1 MIDEHAQPL
10 LAGVDIGGTFTDVV
24 LSVGGE
30 LRLHKL
36 LSTPEQPARAMLAGL
51 AAIGAMGA
59 TVTHGSTVATNAILE
74 RRGARTALITTEGF
88 RDLLFIGR
96 QNRPVLYA
104 LHPAIPPPLI
114 PRAWCREVPERL
126 DFQGKILV
134 PLDIAAL
141 DAVLD
146 DLAAQGIESVAVC
159 LLYSYINP
167 VHEHAIRDRMIAR
180 ELFQPEQIALSS
192 DVLPE
197 FREFERASTTAIDAY
212 VRPIVSRYL
221 AEVEAGLA
229 PPPPPP
235 HLRWRGENPQ
245 KAISQEQRDQPE
257 MSITPSPSADGEQG
271 SHTTAGGAGG
281 WGQPALFI
289 MQSDGGVVR
298 AATARRQAARMALSG
313 PAAGVIGA
321 MHLARLADFEQI
333 ITLDIG
339 GTSTDVALCPG
350 DPVRRTETSI
360 DGLPLHLPVIDIETV
375 GAGGGSLARLD
386 AGGALRVGPASAGAD
401 PGPIIYGRGGQV
413 VTVSDAHAVLGRLDP
428 AHFLGG
434 AMPLHLAPAQAALA
448 ALGEAM
454 GSDGVTAARGV
465 IAVANANIQRAIRR
479 ISVERGYDPR
489 DFTLLAFGGA
499 GPLHACEVAEGLG
512 MTRVLVP
519 SFPGVLCAFGLLVAE
534 VARAASRTVLMP
546 ATPEHLAAA
555 LALVAEM
562 AERGRADLAEEG
574 IAPDAIATEAIFEMR
589 YQGQAYELPV
599 PATAEA
605 VAAFHA
611 AHARRY
617 GFALPERAVELVTL
631 RVRTAGQRCRPAL
644 KREATTP
651 NDGGDALRATK
662 EMLIDGAARAVPCYE
677 RVALRPGAAFAGPCL
692 VLQRDT
698 TTYVSPG
705 WHATVDGYRNLLLAL
720 AP

>member
-1 MIDEHAQPL
+1 MDEQGTPRL
-10 LAGVDIGGTFTDVV
+10 VGVDIGGTFTDVV
-24 LSVGGE
+24 LSAGGE

-36 LSTPEQPARAMLAGL
+36 LSTPAAPARALLAGL
-51 AAIGAMGA
+51 AAIGAVGA

-74 RRGARTALITTEGF
+74 RRGARTALITTAGF

-96 QNRPVLYA
+96 QNRPALYA
-104 LHPAIPPPLI
+104 LHPTIPPPLI
-114 PRAWCREVPERL
+114 PRAWCFEAHERL
-126 DFQGKILV
+126 DFQGNVIL
-134 PLDIAAL
+134 PLDLAAL

-146 DLAAQGIESVAVC
+146 EVAAQPIESIAIC

-167 VHEHAIRDRMIAR
+167 AHEQAIRARIIAR
-180 ELFQPEQIALSS
+180 GLLQPEQIALSS

-221 AEVEAGLA
+221 AEVEAGVA
-229 PPPPPP
+229 
-235 HLRWRGENPQ
+235 
-245 KAISQEQRDQPE
+245 
-257 MSITPSPSADGEQG
+257 PSP
-271 SHTTAGGAGG
+271 
-281 WGQPALFI
+281 LFI

-298 AATARRQAARMALSG
+298 AATARRQAAQMALSG

-321 MHLARLADFEQI
+321 AHLARLAGFDQI

-350 DPVRRTETSI
+350 GPTRRTETSI

-401 PGPIIYGRGGQV
+401 PGPIIYGRGGTA

-434 AMPLHLAPAQAALA
+434 SMPLHLAPAQAALD
-448 ALGEAM
+448 ALGEQM
-454 GSDGVTAARGV
+454 GSDGATAAQGI

-499 GPLHACEVAEGLG
+499 GPLHACEVAAGLG

-519 SFPGVLCAFGLLVAE
+519 PFPGVLCAFGLLVAE

-546 ATPEHLAAA
+546 ATPAQITAA
-555 LALVAEM
+555 LALVADM
-562 AERGRADLAEEG
+562 AARSRADLMDEG
-574 IAPDAIATEAIFEMR
+574 IASAAITTDTAFAMR
-589 YQGQAYELPV
+589 YQGQGYELAV

-631 RVRTAGQRCRPAL
+631 RVRAVGQRPQPVLAA
-644 KREATTP
+644 EACVP
-651 NDGGDALRATK
+651 QDGSAAIMATNN
-662 EMLIDGAARAVPCYE
+662 LIIDGTRYPVACYDRA
-677 RVALRPGAAFAGPCL
+677 ALRPGATFAGPGL
-692 VLQRDT
+692 VLQLDT
-698 TTYVSPG
+698 TTYIPPG
-705 WHATVDGYRNLLLAL
+705 WHASVDGWRNLRLTLAV
-720 AP
+720 AHPVVA